1 MPERTPV
8 VTLTSDFGTADPFVA
23 CMKGVI
29 LGLHPAIRI
38 VDIGH
43 DIPPHDIVDG
53 AFKLRCA
60 FPYFPTGTVHVAVVD
75 PGVGSA
81 RRPLVMVTENYRFLA
96 PDNGILSLVPEVEE
110 VRAVYHVSADHYF
123 RTPLSATFHGRDLF
137 APVAAWL
144 CRGIDPAQLGEPIDD
159 WHRLELP
166 RTRLTEDGKARG
178 IVWSVDRFGNVVT
191 GLSRTTLDTLAAKH
205 PAGLVLTAATQ
216 RIGRLVQAYHEIAA
230 EEAAYLV
237 NSFGMIEI
245 AMSRRSA
252 AKALGLK
259 RGDPVELAP
268 ATGSVP

>member
-38 VDIGH
+38 VDISH
-43 DIPPHDIVDG
+43 DILPHDIVDG

-110 VRAVYHVSADHYF
+110 VRAVYQVSADHYF
-123 RTPLSATFHGRDLF
+123 RAPLSATFHGRDLF
-137 APVAAWL
+137 APVAAWI

-159 WHRLELP
+159 WRRLDLP
-166 RTRLTEDGKARG
+166 RPRLTEDGKARG
-178 IVWSVDRFGNVVT
+178 IVWSIDRFGNVVT
-191 GLSRTTLDTLAAKH
+191 GLSRATLESLAEKH
-205 PAGLVLTAATQ
+205 PAGLVLTAATH
-216 RIGRLVQAYHEIAA
+216 RIGRFVQAYHEIAG
-230 EEAAYLV
+230 EDAAFLV
-237 NSFGMIEI
+237 NSFGLVEI

-268 ATGSVP
+268 ATGSGA